1 MKKLF
6 IIFLIIPF
14 ISISNPISNF
24 GFNDVDNFKELNA
37 GICFFGD
44 DYIYPGCSFLWGRSI
59 YYSNNTALEFKG
71 GLAFPTILTAKI
83 GYGVGNINSKFL
95 ISIRPLP
102 LSIGFQYDTRR
113 TTFSV
118 EKLVGGFVEN
128 YGNGTF
134 GDSWIAA
141 IGFRIR

>member
-59 YYSNNTALEFKG
+59 YYSNNTALEFQG

-83 GYGVGNINSKFL
+83 GYGVGNIHSKFL
-95 ISIRPLP
+95 ISVRPLP
-102 LSIGFQYDTRR
+102 QSIGFQYDTRKI
-113 TTFSV
+113 TFSV
-118 EKLVGGFVEN
+118 EKLIGGFVESF
-128 YGNGTF
+128 GNGTF
-134 GDSWIAA
+134 GDSWIAT